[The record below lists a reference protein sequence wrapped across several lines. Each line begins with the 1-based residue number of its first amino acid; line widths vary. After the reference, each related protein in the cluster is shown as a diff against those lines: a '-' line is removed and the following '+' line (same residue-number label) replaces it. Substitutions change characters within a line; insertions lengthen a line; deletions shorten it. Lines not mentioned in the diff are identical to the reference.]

1 MLGFLLFQ
9 RRKLGPFAVA
19 EAVFPLDRVTAAL
32 PVDRGQ
38 SIAGVCGSL
47 DSLLALL
54 KGGPR
59 RAVAFAADARQAA
72 LAELKAAAFRRL
84 EREETLGFLGYDAM
98 PEAKR
103 AALYAR
109 LEPDL
114 SADARAL
121 FGRRP
126 EIVAHG
132 VLEYG
137 LFRQWVAL
145 VAEHLRTQIASPL
158 DCEVLLGTRPATR
171 AERVQ
176 LFRARVRGSRVVR
189 YAIEPLLRVFPGLV
203 DRHFFEPASPL
214 DASVVRQL
222 TREAFDLVERLVADG
237 LSTNPAL
244 QRHLGGRMPGHLERE
259 LYSPEAYEQ
268 VKRHI
273 ARLEI
278 VPLNIVSGLR
288 RERADSFDRLF
299 LGNLADFL
307 APDWQGWLRN
317 EIERC
322 SRTGARFL
330 SYSLLPRDRF
340 QRARSPRLQLDDRL
354 SLALSNQD
362 PTGLFPVV
370 GVYRIGGASAPAPL
384 RARPSA

>member
-19 EAVFPLDRVTAAL
+19 EAVFPLDRVAAGL
-32 PVDRGQ
+32 PVERGQ
-38 SIAGVCGSL
+38 SVAGVCGSL
-47 DSLLALL
+47 DSMLSLL

-72 LAELKAAAFRRL
+72 LGELKAAAFRRL
-84 EREETLGFLGYDAM
+84 EREETLGLFGYVEM
-98 PEAKR
+98 PAAKR
-103 AALYAR
+103 AALFAR

-121 FGRRP
+121 YARRP
-126 EIVAHG
+126 EIVEQG
-132 VLEYG
+132 VLEFG

-145 VAEHLRTQIASPL
+145 IAEQLRTQLGS
-158 DCEVLLGTRPATR
+158 EVDYELLLGRR
-171 AERVQ
+171 AAPRADRVRLFRERV
-176 LFRARVRGSRVVR
+176 RSSRVVR
-189 YAIEPLLRVFPGLV
+189 YAVEPLLRNFPGLI
-203 DRHFFEPASPL
+203 DRHFLEPGSAL
-214 DASVVRQL
+214 DSSVVRQL
-222 TREAFDLVERLVADG
+222 TREAFDLMERLVSDG
-237 LSTNPAL
+237 IYGNPAL
-244 QRHLGGRMPGHLERE
+244 QRHLGGRMPAHLERE
-259 LYSPEAYEQ
+259 LYSPESYEQ
-268 VKRHI
+268 IKRHI

-278 VPLNIVSGLR
+278 VPLNLVAGLR
-288 RERADSFDRLF
+288 RERSESFDRLF

-322 SRTGARFL
+322 ARRDARFL
-330 SYSLLPRDRF
+330 SYSLLPRDPF
-340 QRARSPRLQLDDRL
+340 QRVSSSRLQLDDRL

-370 GVYRIGGASAPAPL
+370 GVYRVSGAPANAEL
-384 RARPSA
+384 RSRPSA